1 MWWCA
6 RCGNPPDM
14 EVDTYKFEL
23 KQLRQQ
29 NPQLK
34 TAKEKVNEK
43 LNAMVE
49 TVKTAQNASS
59 DLKKQA
65 KEISTELVAGKKRI
79 KAAMALERGFT

>member
-1 MWWCA
+1 
-6 RCGNPPDM
+6 M

-59 DLKKQA
+59 ELKKQV
-65 KEISTELVAGKKRI
+65 KEISTELVAGKK
-79 KAAMALERGFT
+79 KN